1 MRILSLL
8 LLAFFVAA
16 CTSAPIEGPQA
27 NETATCYLNQ
37 STVDCKPRPDMSA
50 MKVADL
56 AQAYAHEPWVKQ
68 KPGEPPLIGL
78 ALMGGGSQAGAFA
91 LGVIKRLVDSDTLGD
106 VDLISSVSGGG
117 YAALYLYSRAVF
129 LDRALAPGTDEKKS
143 KAVLKALF
151 SHRNEICTGQGFEYR
166 ARTLDFPDHRLNDD
180 LVACPGYFNAED
192 GRKLRDGS
200 PVKDGFERLCQ
211 HAKDASEKFG
221 APSMFFL
228 RCYQDLLAGHF
239 GKATR
244 TDNPPDWGKLG
255 ADTLGTILTAPF
267 YFATN
272 VAFDFQL
279 PLSPSRYTYRTG
291 IYRAFGH
298 IPECW
303 LLEGSRGA
311 GDPELQNLK
320 LEPACEGAFQH
331 RSHQE
336 FFAESRAL
344 NYEALA
350 RVAQGST
357 SLGKMPMWI
366 LNATTTTRPVW
377 DYRTTDVAQMDKFR
391 FEFTPFGFGGRRHGF
406 VEQSP
411 SKLDVDVMTALFA
424 SAGFVDPAQR
434 IFGPVANG
442 AVSIGTNLVGLDW
455 STAIPNYRKPYSAR
469 VATSAIPAPLHA
481 LTRFDEPSLRSN
493 IHLGDGGISRET
505 FGAVALIERGVRH
518 IIISDHVDDLDPNAK
533 LSTRTVQMHTLCN
546 LARMLD
552 MKGLQVRFFGHPEV
566 SPQDDIKA
574 EVVYAINSESCDSE
588 RGLQLRK
595 TANSAKSALN
605 YRHWRRP
612 LWHGE
617 VFCAEESK
625 CKNSV
630 ANGVKLYLIK
640 TAIDQ
645 EKFLEVNHCNPQS
658 PADLSGRCSFMNSN
672 VVARH
677 QRANPD
683 ARPQVPPYLLGWWF
697 DGATTSDSTQSAQY
711 DSPFPQ
717 DSMFT
722 MTADNSQS
730 LFSAYLELGNYLAY
744 DAVMEIRKIVK
755 NR

>member
-1 MRILSLL
+1 
-8 LLAFFVAA
+8 
-16 CTSAPIEGPQA
+16 
-27 NETATCYLNQ
+27 
-37 STVDCKPRPDMSA
+37 
-50 MKVADL
+50 MKVEDL
-56 AQAYAHEPWVKQ
+56 AQAYQGEPWVKLQ
-68 KPGEPPLIGL
+68 KGERPLIGL

-117 YAALYLYSRAVF
+117 YAALYLYSRAAF
-129 LDRALAPGTDEKKS
+129 LDRALPPGTDQETS

-151 SHRNEICTGQGFEYR
+151 AHRNEMCAGDKFKYR
-166 ARTLDFPDHRLNDD
+166 VRTLDFPDDSLSGN
-180 LVACPGYFNAED
+180 LVGCPGYFDSED
-192 GRKLRDGS
+192 GRKTSDGS
-200 PVKDGFERLCQ
+200 RAKDGFERLCQ
-211 HAKDASEKFG
+211 HAEDALERFG

-228 RCYQDLLAGHF
+228 RCYQDLLAGFF

-244 TDNPPDWGKLG
+244 TGNPPDWAKLG
-255 ADTLGTILTAPF
+255 ADALGTVLTAPF

-303 LLEGSRGA
+303 LVEGAKGA
-311 GDPELQNLK
+311 GDPDLRNLR
-320 LEPACEGAFQH
+320 LAPACEGAFQH

-336 FFAESRAL
+336 FFVESRAL

-350 RVAQGST
+350 KVARGST
-357 SLGKMPMWI
+357 GLGKMPMWI

-377 DYRTTDVAQMDKFR
+377 DYRKTDVTQMDKYR

-406 VEQSP
+406 IEESP

-434 IFGPVANG
+434 IYGPVANG
-442 AVSIGTNLVGLDW
+442 GISIGTNLIGLDW
-455 STAIPNYRKPYSAR
+455 STAIPNYRKPHFAR
-469 VATSAIPAPLHA
+469 VVTSAIPAPLHA

-518 IIISDHVDDLDPNAK
+518 IIISDHVDDLDPNAL

-546 LARMLD
+546 LARLLD
-552 MKGLQVRFFGHPEV
+552 TKGLHVRFFGHPEV
-566 SPQDDIKA
+566 SPSSDTSDVQ
-574 EVVYAINSESCDSE
+574 VHAINAENCDPE

-595 TANSAKSALN
+595 TDKSPKVALN

-617 VFCAEESK
+617 VFCAEKSK
-625 CKNSV
+625 CNDSV
-630 ANGVKLYLIK
+630 ADGVKLYLIK

-645 EKFLEVNHCNPQS
+645 ENFLEVNHCNPQS
-658 PADLSGRCSFMNSN
+658 PADLGERCRFVNSN
-672 VVARH
+672 IVAKH

-697 DGATTSDSTQSAQY
+697 DGATTSARNQSAK
-711 DSPFPQ
+711 DHSPFPQ
-717 DSMFT
+717 DSMFA

-744 DAVMEIRKIVK
+744 DAAMEIRKIIK
-755 NR
+755 AKTP